1 MTKPLTDDLRR
12 AFHLKIPGGHG
23 STGDDDTLL
32 PNRSV
37 GRAEQDDLDDPSRWR
52 CQLHCKAE
60 RLQAAHIVAHR
71 AALQALGVE
80 VVKVVGS
87 QVLVGRLIAQHV
99 IDAD

>member
-1 MTKPLTDDLRR
+1 MRV
-12 AFHLKIPGGHG
+12 FHLKIPGGHG

-32 PNRSV
+32 PDRSV

-52 CQLHCKAE
+52 CQLHFKAE
-60 RLQAAHIVAHR
+60 RLQAAHIV
-71 AALQALGVE
+71 ALQALGVE